1 MAKSTNLA
9 MTPTF
14 VISSIALQSNNLAA
28 DIT

>member
-14 VISSIALQSNNLAA
+14 VISITALQGNILTAH
-28 DIT
+28 IT